1 MRDFI
6 AMLIAVIL
14 IVGLFAADPVWAQGT
29 EEPFQLSL
37 FNPIQVRPEET
48 SIFLLRVNLIYG
60 KNVSVKG
67 LDIGMVNHCSGGVT
81 KALQWGLVGFVEG
94 DFLGW
99 QDHFVNMTAGTF
111 TGFQSGF
118 YNDIDN
124 GEAFQLGFINR
135 ARTVSGFQL
144 GIVNYTESM
153 YGLQIGLINFI
164 KEKDKLPVLPLVN
177 WSF

>member
-1 MRDFI
+1 MHKFVT
-6 AMLIAVIL
+6 MLVAAIL
-14 IVGLFAADPVWAQGT
+14 IIGLSAVDRVWAQGA
-29 EEPFQLSL
+29 EEPLQLSL

-67 LDIGMVNHCSGGVT
+67 LDIGIVNHCSGGVT
-81 KALQWGLVGFVEG
+81 KGLQWGLVGFIEG
-94 DFLGW
+94 DFIGW
-99 QDHFVNMTAGTF
+99 QDHFVNMVGGTF
-111 TGFQSGF
+111 TGLQSGF
-118 YNDIDN
+118 YNDLDN
-124 GEAFQLGFINR
+124 GEAFQFGFINR
-135 ARTVSGFQL
+135 ARTVSGLQL

-164 KEKDKLPVLPLVN
+164 REKDKLPVLPIVN

>member
-1 MRDFI
+1 MGKRAIMLLAALFFI
-6 AMLIAVIL
+6 
-14 IVGLFAADPVWAQGT
+14 GLSLAGPAGAQDNDL
-29 EEPFQLSL
+29 PFQLSL
-37 FNPIQVRPEET
+37 FNPVQVRPEDT

-67 LDIGMVNHCSGGVT
+67 LDIGLANHCTGGIS
-81 KALQWGLVGFVEG
+81 KGLQWGLVGLIEG
-94 DFLGW
+94 DFIGW
-99 QDHFVNMTAGTF
+99 QDQFVNIVGGTF

-118 YNDIDN
+118 YNDLDN

-135 ARTVSGFQL
+135 AVRVSGFQL
-144 GIVNYTESM
+144 GIVNYTEDM

-164 KEKDKLPVLPLVN
+164 RSKDELPVLPIVN